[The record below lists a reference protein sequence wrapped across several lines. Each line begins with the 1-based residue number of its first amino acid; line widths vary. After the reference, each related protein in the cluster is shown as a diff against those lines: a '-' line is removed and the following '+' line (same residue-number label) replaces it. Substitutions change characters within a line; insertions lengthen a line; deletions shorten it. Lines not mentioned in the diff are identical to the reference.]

1 MHYLIDLR
9 ARGYDT
15 TASACTGRSFQLHTD
30 CHGPGGQCLRVT
42 EHSSLVQFF
51 GNTISLIALSLLKG
65 ESVPAQLKPLRV

>member
-9 ARGYDT
+9 ALGYDT
-15 TASACTGRSFQLHTD
+15 AASVCTGTSFQLHTD
-30 CHGPGGQCLRVT
+30 CHGPEGQCLCVT
-42 EHSSLVQFF
+42 EHYSLVQFF